1 MTGDHFYTISDT
13 ELVLALEKY
22 NYRDEGGAGYAFGIQ
37 IPGTTPLYRLIP
49 LRVSLFK
56 FKGSKASLHDEL

>member
-1 MTGDHFYTISDT
+1 MSYP

-37 IPGTTPLYRLIP
+37 IPGTTPLYRFIP

-56 FKGSKASLHDEL
+56 FKGSKARFHDEL